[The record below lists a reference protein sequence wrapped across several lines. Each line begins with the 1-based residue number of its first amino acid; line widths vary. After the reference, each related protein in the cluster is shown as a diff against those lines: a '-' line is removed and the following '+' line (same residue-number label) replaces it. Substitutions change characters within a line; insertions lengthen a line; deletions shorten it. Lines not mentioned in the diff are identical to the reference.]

1 MNGINSHLFLT
12 LGYLCEIYF
21 WFLLLICEWTFSKQM
36 YEVVDH
42 VKLVVTLARNEYIF
56 ITNYFD
62 TSRSV
67 VEWVGAQ
74 CVALNFFNLLL
85 FILLFF
91 FFRSIPHDWKV
102 DNSRY

>member
-1 MNGINSHLFLT
+1 
-12 LGYLCEIYF
+12 
-21 WFLLLICEWTFSKQM
+21 M

-56 ITNYFD
+56 ITNYFG

-91 FFRSIPHDWKV
+91 FFLDLFHTIEKWTTLDIKIWINTGNMLINFFVFIVINP
-102 DNSRY
+102 

>member
-1 MNGINSHLFLT
+1 
-12 LGYLCEIYF
+12 
-21 WFLLLICEWTFSKQM
+21 M

-91 FFRSIPHDWKV
+91 FLDLFHTIEKWTTLDIKIWINTGNMLINFFVFIVINP
-102 DNSRY
+102 